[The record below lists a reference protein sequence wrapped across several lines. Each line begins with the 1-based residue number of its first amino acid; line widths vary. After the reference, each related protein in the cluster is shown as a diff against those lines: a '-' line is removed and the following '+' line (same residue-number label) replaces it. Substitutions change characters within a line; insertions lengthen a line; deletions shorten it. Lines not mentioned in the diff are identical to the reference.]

1 VLFSHENGA
10 PTVALHHNRIVS
22 NTAVISGVL
31 GIGGGLAVLSRTDYE
46 GSVITLTHN
55 LILSNTAVIT
65 NGHGLGGGLVAG
77 GSRLYLDQNR
87 VAGNVAVY
95 SGTIA
100 YGGGFYLAENE
111 AQFTRNVIRHN
122 QDGGLVLEGGV
133 TTMENTAVIDN
144 QGDGLYLICNAYL
157 DAAHLTIARNMA
169 PACTWPS
176 HLIVPEVLAM
186 WSTAVLTNTILA
198 GHSVGTRITTDSR
211 LTLNAVLW
219 HDTPI
224 PFQAEPGAQVTL
236 THQHFGNPLFAADGY
251 HITAGSA
258 ARFRGLPA
266 GVMVDIDG
274 QPRPSTNPALG
285 ADEYWL
291 VTLYMPIVKRSP
303 EPGES

>member
-1 VLFSHENGA
+1 M
-10 PTVALHHNRIVS
+10 
-22 NTAVISGVL
+22 
-31 GIGGGLAVLSRTDYE
+31 
-46 GSVITLTHN
+46 
-55 LILSNTAVIT
+55 
-65 NGHGLGGGLVAG
+65 
-77 GSRLYLDQNR
+77 

-95 SGTIA
+95 SGTTTS
-100 YGGGFYLAENE
+100 GGGFYLAENE

-122 QDGGLVLEGGV
+122 QDGGLVLVGGV
-133 TTMENTAVIDN
+133 TAMENTAVIDN

-157 DAAHLTIARNMA
+157 DAAHLTIARNMGYGLYLA
-169 PACTWPS
+169 QPSDCPASAGDP
-176 HLIVPEVLAM
+176 P

-219 HDTPI
+219 HDIPI
-224 PFQAEPGAQVTL
+224 PFQIEPGAQVTL

-274 QPRPSTNPALG
+274 QPRPSINPALG